1 MPTLT
6 THYTEDKLFET
17 KIGNHTLVFD
27 NPTAVGG
34 QDKGPTPVSAF
45 IAALASCITGMTAY
59 YCQQSGIDSTD
70 LSVDVSFDRA
80 DKPYHL
86 VNLRVKINLPHADCK
101 GRDQAILNAAA
112 HCPVHQT
119 IVGLGATPA
128 QFELATP
135 PSNA

>member
-1 MPTLT
+1 
-6 THYTEDKLFET
+6 
-17 KIGNHTLVFD
+17 
-27 NPTAVGG
+27 
-34 QDKGPTPVSAF
+34 
-45 IAALASCITGMTAY
+45 MTAY
-59 YCQQSGIDSTD
+59 CCQQSGIDSTG

-101 GRDQAILNAAA
+101 GREQALLNAAT

-119 IVGLGATPA
+119 IVGLGSAPV
-128 QFELATP
+128 QFELATL